1 VPIVAPELP
10 SAAME
15 AIRGGVDAS
24 GRFPQR
30 RGGALSLTVPHQV
43 FTAGLEELAGGQDL
57 AQAVRLTGW
66 RALLEEDRQ
75 VVAAA
80 EVPASNCEPA
90 GASIN
95 RGAVV
100 QSTVEALETAERHD
114 PVVSEAF
121 EPRLLRIPALYVT
134 ALWLHR
140 AGAGDDLV
148 IPLAPTPP
156 PLTAGE
162 IYDGPRFAAQVAD
175 MARSVASAYQAA
187 ERPGE
192 LGS

>member
-10 SAAME
+10 SAALE
-15 AIRGGVDAS
+15 AIRGGIGAS

-30 RGGALSLTVPHQV
+30 RGGALSLTLPHQV
-43 FTAGLEELAGGQDL
+43 YTAGLEELAGGQDL
-57 AQAVRLTGW
+57 TQALRLTGW
-66 RALLEEDRQ
+66 RALVEEDRQ

-80 EVPASNCEPA
+80 EVPTSIREPT

-95 RGAVV
+95 RGALV
-100 QSTVEALETAERHD
+100 QSTVEALETAERHE
-114 PVVSEAF
+114 PVTSEPF
-121 EPRLLRIPALYVT
+121 EPRLLQIPALYVT

-140 AGAGDDLV
+140 SGEGDDLV

-162 IYDGPRFAAQVAD
+162 IYDGPRFAEQVAA
-175 MARSVASAYQAA
+175 MARTVAAAYQAA
-187 ERPGE
+187 ERPDE

>member
-1 VPIVAPELP
+1 MPIVAPELP
-10 SAAME
+10 SAALE
-15 AIRGGVDAS
+15 AIRGGVGAS

-30 RGGALSLTVPHQV
+30 RGGTLSLTLPHQV

-57 AQAVRLTGW
+57 TQAAQLTGW

-80 EVPASNCEPA
+80 EVAASPREAA

-95 RGAVV
+95 RGALV
-100 QSTVEALETAERHD
+100 QSTVEALDTAEHHEL
-114 PVVSEAF
+114 VASEAF
-121 EPRLLRIPALYVT
+121 EPRLLQVPALYVT

-140 AGAGDDLV
+140 SGATDDLF
-148 IPLAPTPP
+148 IPLAPTPQ
-156 PLTAGE
+156 PLVAGE
-162 IYDGPRFAAQVAD
+162 IYDAPEFAAQVAD
-175 MARSVASAYQAA
+175 MARSVLSAYQAA

>member
-10 SAAME
+10 SAALE
-15 AIRGGVDAS
+15 AIRGGIGAS

-30 RGGALSLTVPHQV
+30 RAGALSLTLPHQV
-43 FTAGLEELAGGQDL
+43 YTAGLEELAGGQDL
-57 AQAVRLTGW
+57 TQALRLTGW
-66 RALLEEDRQ
+66 RALVEEDRQ

-80 EVPASNCEPA
+80 EVPASTREPT

-95 RGAVV
+95 RGALV
-100 QSTVEALETAERHD
+100 QSTVEALETAERHE
-114 PVVSEAF
+114 PVTSEPF
-121 EPRLLRIPALYVT
+121 EPRLLQIPALYVT

-140 AGAGDDLV
+140 SGEGDDLV
-148 IPLAPTPP
+148 IPLAPTPQ

-162 IYDGPRFAAQVAD
+162 IYEGPRFAAQVAD
-175 MARSVASAYQAA
+175 MARAVAAAYQAA
-187 ERPGE
+187 ERPDE